1 MQHTNRHFPSHSTP
15 LGDRLL
21 GWENDGSQP
30 QQPGEGLWG
39 RIEKDLPGPRRRRF
53 VAWWVGGLLVA
64 VSAAGI
70 YFAPIL
76 PTASRQ
82 HLPAAGADAPCRDE
96 LTLPAFFSKTTPTAV
111 RSGSGPTGLAA
122 DATGRQS
129 PPVRKQA
136 APALNAPAAQS
147 AALAI
152 FSPDTLLTPDT
163 QATAAIHTPDLHLVY
178 EPVNTLDNTPHP
190 LIGPTVSL
198 DVRPWPQRQ
207 PGGSFYLS
215 VHTALTDNHY
225 VWQQTAPGNLTAVRS
240 RQQLSW
246 RNEWGGSIRYAY
258 GRWSLSAGLSM
269 YSGQLTSLSR
279 YRRRFDPGQE
289 QTTPEG
295 NALSIYSLAIANPYG
310 DADVNIE
317 IQRNSTTSAP
327 PQATLFFTVAATQQM
342 RAWQLPLLLGYHIPL
357 GKIHL
362 GIYAGPAFEFHQLE
376 TLRASIQVSAPGQ
389 FVMRPVGRPRQQIA
403 SGVQLVSCSLAL
415 ELSYPLSNDLRLYVR
430 PFGQYSGSQLQ
441 SAQTNSYT
449 RWGSQLGIS
458 YRIAPKR

>member
-1 MQHTNRHFPSHSTP
+1 MQHTNIPPHSTP

-53 VAWWVGGLLVA
+53 IAWWVSGLLLA
-64 VSAAGI
+64 ISAAGV
-70 YFAPIL
+70 YFAPIS
-76 PTASRQ
+76 PMASWQ
-82 HLPAAGADAPCRDE
+82 QLPAAGADAPCRDE
-96 LTLPAFFSKTTPTAV
+96 LSLPAFFSTTTPTAV
-111 RSGSGPTGLAA
+111 RSGSGPTGRAA

-129 PPVRKQA
+129 LPFRKQA
-136 APALNAPAAQS
+136 ASALNAPAAQS

-152 FSPDTLLTPDT
+152 FYPDTLLTPDA
-163 QATAAIHTPDLHLVY
+163 QATAAMHTPDFHLVY
-178 EPVNTLDNTPHP
+178 ERVNSLDNTPRP
-190 LIGPTVSL
+190 LTGPTASP

-207 PGGSFYLS
+207 PKGSFYLS
-215 VHTALTDNHY
+215 LHTALTDNRY
-225 VWQQTAPGNLTAVRS
+225 VWQQPAPGNLMAVRS

-246 RNEWGGSIRYAY
+246 RNEWGGGIRYAY
-258 GRWSLSAGLSM
+258 GRWSLSAGLST

-317 IQRNSTTSAP
+317 IQRNALTSAP

-342 RAWQLPLLLGYHIPL
+342 RAWQLPLLLGYHMSL
-357 GKIHL
+357 GKMHL

-376 TLRASIQVSAPGQ
+376 TLRARIQVSAPGQ

-403 SGVQLVSCSLAL
+403 SGIQLVSWSLAL

-430 PFGQYSGSQLQ
+430 PFGQYSGSQWQ